1 MLPSIV
7 AILRNPIAA
16 LGVALTTAA
25 GLLFVFLVIVQT
37 VGPYVGLVVYVMA
50 PGIFTIGLVLI
61 PVGIWIERRRVR
73 RGRPVP
79 TWPRF
84 DLNDPAMR
92 RTLIWIIVATAAKI
106 GRAHV

>member
-1 MLPSIV
+1 MRPSIV

-37 VGPYVGLVVYVMA
+37 VGLLPSPYVGLVVYVMA
-50 PGIFTIGLVLI
+50 PGQ
-61 PVGIWIERRRVR
+61 
-73 RGRPVP
+73 
-79 TWPRF
+79 
-84 DLNDPAMR
+84 
-92 RTLIWIIVATAAKI
+92 I